1 MDSDRDRALLGQV
14 DALLGKHGRGFENA
28 DDRNVPVLTEL
39 VVAPEWK
46 SDAVA
51 ATPPPLPLPAAGTSP
66 LLKQLSEQEIDAL
79 SNDIFTRVLERLD
92 HDLAVKLEDRINAQ
106 LSTQISSAISH
117 VISDMR
123 QDIANEIGDA
133 VNAALADRLRQK

>member
-1 MDSDRDRALLGQV
+1 MDNDRDRELVGQV

-39 VVAPEWK
+39 LDAPEWK
-46 SDAVA
+46 SDSAT
-51 ATPPPLPLPAAGTSP
+51 ATPPPLPLPIAGTST

-106 LSTQISSAISH
+106 LSTQINSAIRN

-133 VNAALADRLRQK
+133 VNAALADRLRQT

>member
-1 MDSDRDRALLGQV
+1 MDNDRDRALVGQV

-39 VVAPEWK
+39 LDAPEWK
-46 SDAVA
+46 SDSAT
-51 ATPPPLPLPAAGTSP
+51 ATPPPLPLPIAGTST

-106 LSTQISSAISH
+106 LSTQINSAIRN

-133 VNAALADRLRQK
+133 VNAALADRLRQT